1 MAFAHPLTAG
11 RDASYESRQ
20 MAPSRRAGDRER
32 EALARNDR
40 YLREFVEALN
50 LCPFARR
57 CREEGRLVR
66 RVLLDE
72 YVQPALLRA
81 LAEIDTLP
89 EKQCEVALLV
99 LPGFA
104 DGPQAFHDLCAEVR
118 RHLRQFHCV
127 AFHPE
132 LKADFSDENRAVQ
145 FLRRTPDPT
154 LQLVRISTLDRVRG
168 ERTGGTVYV
177 GNAAAADIHLPASL
191 SEEIARANLATIL
204 EHGPMALTALL
215 QSFQAK

>member
-1 MAFAHPLTAG
+1 
-11 RDASYESRQ
+11 

-57 CREEGRLVR
+57 CREEGRFVR
-66 RVLLDE
+66 RVLLDD

-89 EKQCEVALLV
+89 EKQCEVALLL
-99 LPGFA
+99 LPGFS
-104 DGPQAFHDLCAEVR
+104 DGPQAFHELCAEAR
-118 RHLRQFHCV
+118 RHLRHFHCV

-132 LKADFSDENRAVQ
+132 FKADFSDENRAVQ
-145 FLRRTPDPT
+145 FLRRAPDPT
-154 LQLVRISTLDRVRG
+154 LQLVRIATLERVRG

-177 GNAAAADIHLPASL
+177 PDATAKDLHLPPSL

-204 EHGPMALTALL
+204 EQGAATLERLL
-215 QSFQAK
+215 QSFAVR

>member
-1 MAFAHPLTAG
+1 M
-11 RDASYESRQ
+11 R
-20 MAPSRRAGDRER
+20 PSRRAGDRER

-66 RVLLDE
+66 RVILDE
-72 YVQPALLRA
+72 YVLPALLRA
-81 LAEIDTLP
+81 AAEVETLP

-99 LPGFA
+99 VPGFT
-104 DGPQAFHDLCAEVR
+104 DGPAAFLDLCAEVR
-118 RHLRQFHCV
+118 RPLRHFHCV

-132 LKADFSDENRAVQ
+132 LKADFSTENRAVQ
-145 FLRRTPDPT
+145 FLRRAPDPT
-154 LQLVRISTLDRVRG
+154 LQLVRIATLERVRG

-177 GNAAAADIHLPASL
+177 ASTAAKDLHLPPSL

-204 EHGPMALTALL
+204 EHGPATLDRLL
-215 QSFQAK
+215 QSFALR